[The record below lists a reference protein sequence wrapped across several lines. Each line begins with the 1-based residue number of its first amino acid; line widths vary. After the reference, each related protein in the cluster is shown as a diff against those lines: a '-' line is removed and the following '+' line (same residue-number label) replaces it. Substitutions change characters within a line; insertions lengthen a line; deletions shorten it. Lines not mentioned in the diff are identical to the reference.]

1 MDPEQETQD
10 TATEETATEETAETA
25 DTGAAMDEAAPAWEE
40 RVQELQQEAEQAR
53 AAAVAHGAEAESL
66 RAQLADTLERYREM
80 LLARD
85 PDVPVEMVQG
95 ESVAELESS
104 YERASG
110 LVERLRRRAAEHAA
124 QARVPAGAPARRGLD
139 LGGLTPQQ
147 KIVQGLQQSN

>member
-10 TATEETATEETAETA
+10 TAIEETPETE
-25 DTGAAMDEAAPAWEE
+25 DTEAVMDEAAPAWEE
-40 RVQELQQEAEQAR
+40 RVLELQQEAEQAR
-53 AAAVAHGAEAESL
+53 AASVAHGAEAESL
-66 RAQLADTLERYREM
+66 RSQLADTLACYREM

>member
-10 TATEETATEETAETA
+10 TATEETPVIE
-25 DTGAAMDEAAPAWEE
+25 DTGAAMDEATPAWEE

-53 AAAVAHGAEAESL
+53 AASVAHGAEAESL
-66 RAQLADTLERYREM
+66 RSQLADTLARYREM

-110 LVERLRRRAAEHAA
+110 LVERLRRQAAEHAA
-124 QARVPAGAPARRGLD
+124 QARVPAGAPARRGPD

>member
-1 MDPEQETQD
+1 
-10 TATEETATEETAETA
+10 
-25 DTGAAMDEAAPAWEE
+25 
-40 RVQELQQEAEQAR
+40 
-53 AAAVAHGAEAESL
+53 
-66 RAQLADTLERYREM
+66 M

-95 ESVAELESS
+95 GSVAELESS

-110 LVERLRRRAAEHAA
+110 LVERLRRRASEHAA

>member
-1 MDPEQETQD
+1 MRLPRRGRSACRSCSRKRSRHGRT
-10 TATEETATEETAETA
+10 
-25 DTGAAMDEAAPAWEE
+25 
-40 RVQELQQEAEQAR
+40 
-53 AAAVAHGAEAESL
+53 AVAHGAEAESL
-66 RAQLADTLERYREM
+66 RSQLADTLERYREM

-104 YERASG
+104 YERAAG

>member
-10 TATEETATEETAETA
+10 TATEETPQTEDAEA
-25 DTGAAMDEAAPAWEE
+25 EMDVAAPAWEE

-53 AAAVAHGAEAESL
+53 AAAIAHGAEAESL
-66 RAQLADTLERYREM
+66 RSQLADTLERYREM

-95 ESVAELESS
+95 GSVAELESS

-124 QARVPAGAPARRGLD
+124 QARVPAGAPARRGPD

>member
-10 TATEETATEETAETA
+10 TATVETPETE

-66 RAQLADTLERYREM
+66 RSQLADTLERYREM

-95 ESVAELESS
+95 GNVAELESS

-124 QARVPAGAPARRGLD
+124 QARVPAGAPARRGPD

>member
-10 TATEETATEETAETA
+10 TATEETPETEP
-25 DTGAAMDEAAPAWEE
+25 TGAAMDEATPAWEE
-40 RVQELQQEAEQAR
+40 RVQELQQEAEQAH

-95 ESVAELESS
+95 GSVAELESS
-104 YERASG
+104 YERAAG

-124 QARVPAGAPARRGLD
+124 QARVPAGAPARRGPD

>member
-10 TATEETATEETAETA
+10 TATEETPVTE

-53 AAAVAHGAEAESL
+53 AASVAHGAEAESL
-66 RAQLADTLERYREM
+66 RSQLADTLERYREM

-95 ESVAELESS
+95 GNVAELESS

-124 QARVPAGAPARRGLD
+124 QARVPAGAPARRGPD

>member
-10 TATEETATEETAETA
+10 TATEETPQTEDAEA
-25 DTGAAMDEAAPAWEE
+25 EMDVAAPAWEE
-40 RVQELQQEAEQAR
+40 RVLELQQEAEQAR
-53 AAAVAHGAEAESL
+53 AAAIAHGAEAESL

-147 KIVQGLQQSN
+147 KIVQGL

>member
-1 MDPEQETQD
+1 MDPEQETQA
-10 TATEETATEETAETA
+10 TATEETPETE
-25 DTGAAMDEAAPAWEE
+25 DTGAAMDEAVPAWEE

-95 ESVAELESS
+95 GNVAELESS

>member
-10 TATEETATEETAETA
+10 TATEETPETE

-53 AAAVAHGAEAESL
+53 AASVAHGAEAESL
-66 RAQLADTLERYREM
+66 RSQLADTLGRYREM

>member
-10 TATEETATEETAETA
+10 TATEETPETE
-25 DTGAAMDEAAPAWEE
+25 DTEAAMDEAAPAWEE

-66 RAQLADTLERYREM
+66 RSQLADTLARYREM

-124 QARVPAGAPARRGLD
+124 QARVPAGAPARRGPD

>member
-10 TATEETATEETAETA
+10 TATEETPQTEDAEA
-25 DTGAAMDEAAPAWEE
+25 EMDVAAPAWEE

-53 AAAVAHGAEAESL
+53 AAAIAHGAEAESL
-66 RAQLADTLERYREM
+66 RSQLADTLARYREM

-95 ESVAELESS
+95 GSVAELESS

-124 QARVPAGAPARRGLD
+124 QARVPAGAPARRGPD

>member
-10 TATEETATEETAETA
+10 TATEETPVTAESA
-25 DTGAAMDEAAPAWEE
+25 DTEAVMDEAAPAWEE

-53 AAAVAHGAEAESL
+53 AAAVAHGAESESL
-66 RAQLADTLERYREM
+66 RSQLADTLERYREM

-95 ESVAELESS
+95 GNVAELESS

-124 QARVPAGAPARRGLD
+124 QARVPAGAPARRGPD

-147 KIVQGLQQSN
+147 KIVQGPPTVQLN

>member
-10 TATEETATEETAETA
+10 KATEETPETE

-53 AAAVAHGAEAESL
+53 EAAAIHGAESEEL
-66 RAQLADTLERYREM
+66 RAQLADTLERYREL

-95 ESVAELESS
+95 GSVAELESS

-110 LVERLRRRAAEHAA
+110 LVEQVRRRASEQAA
-124 QARVPAGAPARRGLD
+124 QERVPAGAPARRGPD
-139 LGGLTPQQ
+139 LASLTPQE
-147 KIVQGLQQSN
+147 KIVRGLQRYN

>member
-10 TATEETATEETAETA
+10 TATVETLETE
-25 DTGAAMDEAAPAWEE
+25 DTEAVMDEAVPAWEE

-53 AAAVAHGAEAESL
+53 ATAVAHGAEAESL

-85 PDVPVEMVQG
+85 PDVPVEMVEG
-95 ESVAELESS
+95 GSVAELESS

-110 LVERLRRRAAEHAA
+110 LVERLRRQAAEHAA
-124 QARVPAGAPARRGLD
+124 QARVPAGAPARRGPD

>member
-1 MDPEQETQD
+1 MEPEQETQD
-10 TATEETATEETAETA
+10 TATAETPETE
-25 DTGAAMDEAAPAWEE
+25 DTEAAMDEAAPAWEE

-53 AAAVAHGAEAESL
+53 AAAFAHGAEAESL

-95 ESVAELESS
+95 GSVAELESS

-124 QARVPAGAPARRGLD
+124 QARVPAGAPARRGPD

>member
-10 TATEETATEETAETA
+10 TATEETPETE
-25 DTGAAMDEAAPAWEE
+25 DTEAAMDEAAPAWEE
-40 RVQELQQEAEQAR
+40 RVQELQQEAETGHGRRPSRTERRRSRCGHSWPTRWCATARCCWHGTRTCPWRWCRAR
-53 AAAVAHGAEAESL
+53 AW
-66 RAQLADTLERYREM
+66 
-80 LLARD
+80 
-85 PDVPVEMVQG
+85 
-95 ESVAELESS
+95 AELESS

>member
-1 MDPEQETQD
+1 MDTEQETQD
-10 TATEETATEETAETA
+10 TATEETPVTE
-25 DTGAAMDEAAPAWEE
+25 DTEAVMDEAAPAWEE
-40 RVQELQQEAEQAR
+40 RVQELQQEVEQAR
-53 AAAVAHGAEAESL
+53 AASVAHGAEAESL
-66 RAQLADTLERYREM
+66 RSQLADTLERYREM

-110 LVERLRRRAAEHAA
+110 LVERLRRQAAEHAA
-124 QARVPAGAPARRGLD
+124 QARVPAGAPARRGPD

>member
-10 TATEETATEETAETA
+10 TATEETLETAETA

-66 RAQLADTLERYREM
+66 RSQLADTLGRYREM

-104 YERASG
+104 YEQASG

>member
-10 TATEETATEETAETA
+10 TATEETPETE

-53 AAAVAHGAEAESL
+53 ATAVAHGAEAESL
-66 RAQLADTLERYREM
+66 RSQLADTLERYREM

-104 YERASG
+104 YERAAG

>member
-10 TATEETATEETAETA
+10 KATEETPETE

-53 AAAVAHGAEAESL
+53 EAAAIHGAEAEAL
-66 RAQLADTLERYREM
+66 RAQLADTLERYREL

-95 ESVAELESS
+95 GSVAELESS

-110 LVERLRRRAAEHAA
+110 LVERLRRRASEQAA
-124 QARVPAGAPARRGLD
+124 QERVPAGAPARRGPD
-139 LGGLTPQQ
+139 LASLTPQE
-147 KIVQGLQQSN
+147 KIARGLQRYN

>member
-10 TATEETATEETAETA
+10 TATEETPETT
-25 DTGAAMDEAAPAWEE
+25 DTGASMDEAAPAWEE
-40 RVQELQQEAEQAR
+40 RVLELQQEAEQAR
-53 AAAVAHGAEAESL
+53 AASVAHGAEAESL
-66 RAQLADTLERYREM
+66 RSQLADTLERYREM